1 MKDIRRFQRKIINCL
16 VERSATEVNKSSDN
30 IEKKRGASRT
40 RERER
45 EREQWIW
52 SVTVIIITCIA
63 KWHSWFIH
71 YRNNH
76 DYNHHFDNNY
86 DSNSY
91 ISIET
96 NIQLKFKICFQAQ
109 FKRIPNC

>member
-1 MKDIRRFQRKIINCL
+1 MKDIQRFERKIINCL
-16 VERSATEVNKSSDN
+16 VERSATKVQTISKRK
-30 IEKKRGASRT
+30 EKPQ
-40 RERER
+40 EQER

-91 ISIET
+91 ISIEA

-109 FKRIPNC
+109 FNRIPNC